1 MRKFTILFSF
11 CFLFCAL
18 AGAAKIPLLPAKKFP
33 LTAAP
38 IVPAA
43 TGRAEVGADKNGNSK
58 VKITVEHL
66 AKPEHLTPPKNA
78 YVVWFQETGG
88 TPEAEGQLKV
98 NKNLKTA
105 FETTTPWKN
114 FQILITAEDDPTA
127 KTPSG
132 PEVLR
137 TAVTR

>member
-1 MRKFTILFSF
+1 MRKFTILISLS
-11 CFLFCAL
+11 FLFCTLAL
-18 AGAAKIPLLPAKKFP
+18 AKKYP
-33 LTAAP
+33 LTAAS

-43 TGRAEVGADKNGNSK
+43 TGRAEIGNDKNGNSN

-66 AKPEHLTPPKNA
+66 AKPENLTPPKNS

-88 TPEAEGQLKV
+88 SQEPEGQLKV
-98 NKNLKTA
+98 NKSLKA
-105 FETTTPWKN
+105 EFETTTPWKN

-132 PEVLR
+132 AEVLR
-137 TAVTR
+137 TTVSQ

>member
-1 MRKFTILFSF
+1 MRKSTILISLCFVF
-11 CFLFCAL
+11 CTLGL
-18 AGAAKIPLLPAKKFP
+18 AKKVS
-33 LTAAP
+33 LTAAS

-43 TGRAEVGADKNGNSK
+43 TGRAEVGNDKNGNSK

-66 AKPEHLTPPKNA
+66 AKPENLTPSKNS
-78 YVVWFQETGG
+78 YVVWFQESGG
-88 TPEAEGQLKV
+88 TQESEGQLKV
-98 NKNLKTA
+98 DKNLKA
-105 FETTTPWKN
+105 EFETTTPWRN

-137 TAVTR
+137 ATVSQ

>member
-1 MRKFTILFSF
+1 MKKFTILGST
-11 CFLFCAL
+11 CLLFCAL
-18 AGAAKIPLLPAKKFP
+18 AWAKKFP

-43 TGRAEVGADKNGNSK
+43 TGQAEVGKDKNGNSK

-66 AKPEHLTPPKNA
+66 AKPESLTPPKNA
-78 YVVWFQETGG
+78 YVVWFQESGSN
-88 TPEAEGQLKV
+88 PEAEGQLKV
-98 NKNLKTA
+98 NKNLKA
-105 FETTTPWKN
+105 EFETTVPWKN
-114 FQILITAEDDPTA
+114 FQVLVTAEDDPTA

-137 TAVTR
+137 SIVNP